1 MALGLVLQPAAH
13 RMAGRIDW
21 LDDRPMR
28 PALAHAALAALKAD

>member
-13 RMAGRIDW
+13 RMAGRLTGLMTDNA
-21 LDDRPMR
+21 